1 MTGRLNFNEISIK
14 VEPEDFSYLE
24 SGAGGADTGVGS
36 VMGSI
41 KIEVPEV
48 EIKHEPIEDP
58 GDSASR
64 APVKVFEC
72 PNCPQEMTSLNR

>member
-1 MTGRLNFNEISIK
+1 MDFSEISIK
-14 VEPEDFSYLE
+14 AEPVDFSYLE
-24 SGAGGADTGVGS
+24 TGAGTVDMGLRS
-36 VMGSI
+36 VMGSV
-41 KIEVPEV
+41 KTEVPDI
-48 EIKHEPIEDP
+48 EIKHEPIEDL

>member
-1 MTGRLNFNEISIK
+1 MNFNEISIK

-24 SGAGGADTGVGS
+24 SDSGAVDSVDMGLGS
-36 VMGSI
+36 VMGSV
-41 KIEVPEV
+41 KTEVPDI
-48 EIKHEPIEDP
+48 EIKHEPIEDL